1 MYKYL
6 NKDNFSPQDVR
17 EKTQSLQ
24 DRPVCGHHPRL
35 AHKDL
40 KEWKKQRHTAHR
52 IWERLVKEI
61 GANICESSVRAFV
74 AKERSRIKAERDA
87 MGYMDLE

>member
-1 MYKYL
+1 MK
-6 NKDNFSPQDVR
+6 KRRVC
-17 EKTQSLQ
+17 KI
-24 DRPVCGHHPRL
+24 DRYADIIHAWL
-35 AHKDL
+35 IKDL